1 MHCGDEWDPLF
12 MCDHFPKSWISK
24 EYMNHR
30 GNVLINRDKPRKIE
44 IYRRMIEE
52 RQNNRAK
59 VKTTETKTRYVFP
72 CPLNECKGFVDE
84 KGNCPTCLKIIC
96 MKCETEKSDGHECD
110 KELVE
115 TVQLLRKTSRPC
127 PKCAVPIH
135 KTDGCDQM
143 WCTQCHTTFSYQ
155 TGNVDNGRLHNP
167 EYYRWIREN
176 NNGVVP
182 REQGDQR
189 PECGNEPHRLL
200 RRLEVNI
207 TNKTKGRSVAKAIMR
222 LAMEYEQQN
231 IRANEEFGDW
241 FLYRNPVRYTDWY
254 PRKEEMIAR
263 KFMEIRDTCLE
274 GVIKND
280 IGEESWKRELIR
292 ADKIRYRQTFI
303 ADIMDNLF
311 IVAREMVAQF
321 LKTKNDTVFLEHM
334 NDLIKYTNDRIKEFK
349 LKYKGYVPYIVES
362 QKAMG
367 FRYEFALRIPT
378 VTTN

>member
-1 MHCGDEWDPLF
+1 
-12 MCDHFPKSWISK
+12 
-24 EYMNHR
+24 MNHR

-311 IVAREMVAQF
+311 MVAREMVAQF

>member
-1 MHCGDEWDPLF
+1 
-12 MCDHFPKSWISK
+12 
-24 EYMNHR
+24 
-30 GNVLINRDKPRKIE
+30 
-44 IYRRMIEE
+44 
-52 RQNNRAK
+52 
-59 VKTTETKTRYVFP
+59 
-72 CPLNECKGFVDE
+72 
-84 KGNCPTCLKIIC
+84 
-96 MKCETEKSDGHECD
+96 
-110 KELVE
+110 
-115 TVQLLRKTSRPC
+115 
-127 PKCAVPIH
+127 
-135 KTDGCDQM
+135 
-143 WCTQCHTTFSYQ
+143 
-155 TGNVDNGRLHNP
+155 
-167 EYYRWIREN
+167 
-176 NNGVVP
+176 
-182 REQGDQR
+182 
-189 PECGNEPHRLL
+189 
-200 RRLEVNI
+200 LEVNI

-263 KFMEIRDTCLE
+263 KFMEIRDTCLK